1 MSESV
6 APGKPG
12 LYLLRFQFWYRDLGT
27 ELWESAL
34 NGGIF
39 VGNFLVTFFLFLF
52 LFLFL
57 SRGVV
62 MEVRRREQWGEIGG
76 NPSCSASNSALGP
89 SNTCAN
95 SGHCHANP
103 VL

>member
-6 APGKPG
+6 APGNPG
-12 LYLLRFQFWYRDLGT
+12 LYLLRFQFWDRDQGT

-52 LFLFL
+52 LLL

-62 MEVRRREQWGEIGG
+62 MEVRRREQWGEIVG
-76 NPSCSASNSALGP
+76 NPSCSASNIALGP
-89 SNTCAN
+89 SNTCAD
-95 SGHCHANP
+95 SGRCHANP